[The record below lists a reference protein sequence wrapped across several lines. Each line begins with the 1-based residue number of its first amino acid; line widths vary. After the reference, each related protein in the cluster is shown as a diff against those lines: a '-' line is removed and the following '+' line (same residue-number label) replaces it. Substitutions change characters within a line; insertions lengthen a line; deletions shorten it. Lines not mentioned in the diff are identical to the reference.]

1 LREQFILVQ
10 GLPVSGGACRGFP
23 VIVGRSGANM
33 IRLMA
38 ALLGVLVVGAPAAAA
53 VDDPAA
59 SRGAATRSDAETGL
73 REIAVVAVRRSADD
87 LGKPGGF
94 YLTPKFHIPL
104 PAELDG
110 AVATLAK
117 NYASSLSVAV
127 EKAINGAAEAT
138 APAAGDYM
146 TKAAAALRF
155 AQPEDVLSGPPDAV
169 TATLKEQTETEFR
182 AAMLPVV
189 RANLAAANAQAA
201 LEAMRAGYEHVA
213 DAPLV
218 DFDLE
223 RYTLDSFVKAFFR
236 CVAEQEGDIR
246 TLPSAR
252 PTESLKRLFSGK

>member
-1 LREQFILVQ
+1 MTRLAAVLV
-10 GLPVSGGACRGFP
+10 
-23 VIVGRSGANM
+23 
-33 IRLMA
+33 
-38 ALLGVLVVGAPAAAA
+38 GVLVVGASVAAAAA
-53 VDDPAA
+53 VDDLAA
-59 SRGAATRSDAETGL
+59 SRGAATQSDAEAGL
-73 REIAVVAVRRSADD
+73 REIAAVAVKRSADD

-117 NYASSLSVAV
+117 NYGSSLAVAV

-138 APAAGDYM
+138 ARTAGGYM

-155 AQPEDVLSGPPDAV
+155 AEPGDALRGPPDAV
-169 TATLKEQTETEFR
+169 TAALEQQTETEFR

-201 LEAMRAGYEHVA
+201 LEAMRAGYEHIA
-213 DAPLV
+213 NAPLV

-223 RYTLDSFVKAFFR
+223 RYTLDSFVKAFFT
-236 CVAEQEGDIR
+236 CVAEQERDIR
-246 TLPSAR
+246 RLPSAR
-252 PTESLKRLFSGK
+252 PTDSLKRLFSGK